1 MLGRSA
7 PWWRVCVAHQRT
19 LGQRQLLDCARR
31 PAEHHRAPINQ
42 RRPGDMARLDY
53 ERRTQPRYGQCGMH
67 RGVDVSAR
75 HGVTQIG
82 MTDEAMFNWATSTM
96 SGEGIAKASWGR
108 IDPPLHVLAGDRL
121 WCTEAWT

>member
-1 MLGRSA
+1 M
-7 PWWRVCVAHQRT
+7 
-19 LGQRQLLDCARR
+19 
-31 PAEHHRAPINQ
+31 
-42 RRPGDMARLDY
+42 
-53 ERRTQPRYGQCGMH
+53 
-67 RGVDVSAR
+67 SAR

-121 WCTEAWT
+121 WCTEAWTVLRQHDRALRERGDGCAEGETTP